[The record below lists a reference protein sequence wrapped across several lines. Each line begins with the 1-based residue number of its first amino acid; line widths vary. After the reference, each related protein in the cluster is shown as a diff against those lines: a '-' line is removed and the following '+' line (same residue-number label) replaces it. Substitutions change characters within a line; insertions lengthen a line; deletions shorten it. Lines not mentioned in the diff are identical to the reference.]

1 MSMVQWSWA
10 VRELEE
16 RAESSLL
23 ELGEVLLGA
32 EGSAQQK
39 ACSDTVTDELAYL
52 DARIGCI

>member
-1 MSMVQWSWA
+1 M
-10 VRELEE
+10 RELEE